1 MKSSV
6 VLLSIIS
13 AADAFSSGASVGEDL
28 PQGHPMQA
36 CDAIGVCALGC
47 PTGMTAVAPPTRSLA
62 YSVTGPE
69 EGYTPGELV
78 EVHVSVHQRLLRN
91 KLQAGQADGE
101 MVSAK
106 YIGLLLYAVATGD
119 ATETKLGVWEQPA
132 EKPPRFWSP
141 PDPGCDGRA
150 LMHADPR
157 AKRYD
162 ERFLFRAPALGDGGF
177 AGGNLTI
184 RALLKHGDTNMGAFY
199 WPGEGEPPA
208 PGVAGGDLV
217 LGERA
222 AAAADGVTAATE
234 WLQAAADES
243 CDEACARASPAT
255 PGGALSCD
263 ATALGDAR
271 SWHQESLEQAVGAS
285 VSCALP
291 ALTTCAPHAPA
302 TSGADDA
309 SLCFYPAQGCAP
321 STCDAKPLGSLAS
334 RRLCPLYRS
343 SSHMT

>member
-1 MKSSV
+1 MCIRDS
-6 VLLSIIS
+6 
-13 AADAFSSGASVGEDL
+13 SSGASVGEDL

-177 AGGNLTI
+177 AGG
-184 RALLKHGDTNMGAFY
+184 
-199 WPGEGEPPA
+199 
-208 PGVAGGDLV
+208 
-217 LGERA
+217 
-222 AAAADGVTAATE
+222 
-234 WLQAAADES
+234 
-243 CDEACARASPAT
+243 
-255 PGGALSCD
+255 LS
-263 ATALGDAR
+263 LI
-271 SWHQESLEQAVGAS
+271 HI
-285 VSCALP
+285 
-291 ALTTCAPHAPA
+291 
-302 TSGADDA
+302 
-309 SLCFYPAQGCAP
+309 
-321 STCDAKPLGSLAS
+321 
-334 RRLCPLYRS
+334 
-343 SSHMT
+343 

>member
-1 MKSSV
+1 MSRMDASSSYDRLSMRLV
-6 VLLSIIS
+6 VLLAII
-13 AADAFSSGASVGEDL
+13 ADADAFSSGASVGEDL

-119 ATETKLGVWEQPA
+119 ATETKLGVWEQPV

-150 LMHADPR
+150 LMHAD
-157 AKRYD
+157 
-162 ERFLFRAPALGDGGF
+162 
-177 AGGNLTI
+177 
-184 RALLKHGDTNMGAFY
+184 M
-199 WPGEGEPPA
+199 
-208 PGVAGGDLV
+208 
-217 LGERA
+217 
-222 AAAADGVTAATE
+222 
-234 WLQAAADES
+234 
-243 CDEACARASPAT
+243 
-255 PGGALSCD
+255 
-263 ATALGDAR
+263 
-271 SWHQESLEQAVGAS
+271 
-285 VSCALP
+285 
-291 ALTTCAPHAPA
+291 APA
-302 TSGADDA
+302 TTPSATGNAMGMVSTASTAKRLKLHMNCAVSGSRMTTFRLHTRAWHPVLTYSSARLADEKDSVRIVA
-309 SLCFYPAQGCAP
+309 CGKRN
-321 STCDAKPLGSLAS
+321 AK
-334 RRLCPLYRS
+334 S
-343 SSHMT
+343 SATTLFK